1 MSSYNWIANIDWD
14 GSDLEFHC
22 TYEPGERETRDH
34 PGSDLSVEIHK
45 VLMVLPDKNDNMV
58 TVDVLGILD
67 FDIDWDQIIETIKEA
82 IENDEPDPD
91 ADRDDY

>member
-1 MSSYNWIANIDWD
+1 MPSYNWITNIDWD

-34 PGSDLSVEIHK
+34 PGSDLSINIEK
-45 VLMVLPDKNDNMV
+45 VLMTLPDKNDNMV
-58 TVDVLGILD
+58 NVDVLGILD
-67 FDIDWDQIIETIKEA
+67 FDIDFEEVLETIKEE

-91 ADRDDY
+91 MYRDDY